1 MSRSVLILLVLAA
14 IWGSSFMF
22 IKIAVVSI
30 PPLTLAAGRV
40 ALAAAVLYAFIRWR
54 GMRLPAMGR
63 NWTLYFAVA
72 FFGNSLPF
80 TLIGWGEERID
91 SGLAAILM
99 AVMPLATLLLAHVFV
114 KDEPLTRGKL
124 IGIAVG
130 FTGVLVL
137 VGPEVLQ
144 GLGSDAVRQG
154 AVAGGALCYAVATI
168 SARLLPEA
176 PPAVR
181 AAAVLMWSAV
191 QIVPAALV
199 LDAPWL
205 LQPSP
210 GALASAVY
218 LGLFPTALATI
229 IYFHIISTRG
239 ASFIA
244 FNNYLVPVFGV
255 MWGAALLGERLSV
268 QELVALALILGGI
281 AASGV
286 VGRKAQ
292 R

>member
-1 MSRSVLILLVLAA
+1 
-14 IWGSSFMF
+14 MF
-22 IKIAVVSI
+22 IKIAVASI

-40 ALAAAVLYAFIRWR
+40 ALAAAVLYAFIRLR
-54 GMRLPAMGR
+54 GMRLPVQGR

-72 FFGNSLPF
+72 FFGNGLPF
-80 TLIGWGEERID
+80 TLIGWGEEHIA

-114 KDEPLTRGKL
+114 KDEPLTMGKL
-124 IGIAVG
+124 VGIAVG
-130 FTGVLVL
+130 FAGVVVL
-137 VGPEVLQ
+137 VGPEALK
-144 GLGSDAVRQG
+144 GLGSDVLRQG

-168 SARLLPEA
+168 TARLLPES

-181 AAAVLMWSAV
+181 AAAVLVWSTV
-191 QIVPAALV
+191 QMVPAALI

-205 LQPSP
+205 LQLSP
-210 GALASAVY
+210 GSLASVVY

-229 IYFHIISTRG
+229 IYFHLISARG

-255 MWGAALLGERLSV
+255 MWGAAFLGERVSM
-268 QELVALALILGGI
+268 QELGALTLILGGI
-281 AASGV
+281 AIAGV
-286 VGRKAQ
+286 VSGRD
-292 R
+292 RPSGPRRSR

>member
-1 MSRSVLILLVLAA
+1 MLALA
-14 IWGSSFMF
+14 SIWGSSFMF
-22 IKIAVVSI
+22 IKIAVGSI

-40 ALAAAVLYAFIRWR
+40 ALAAAVLYAFIRLR
-54 GMRLPAMGR
+54 GMRLPVQGR

-80 TLIGWGEERID
+80 TLIGWGEEHID

-99 AVMPLATLLLAHVFV
+99 AVMPLTTLLLAHVYV
-114 KDEPLTRGKL
+114 KDEPLTVNKL

-130 FTGVLVL
+130 FTGVVVL
-137 VGPEVLQ
+137 VGPEVMK
-144 GLGSDAVRQG
+144 GLGSDALRQG
-154 AVAGGALCYAVATI
+154 AVAAGALCYAVATI
-168 SARLLPEA
+168 TARLLPEA

-181 AAAVLMWSAV
+181 AAAVLIWSAV
-191 QIVPAALV
+191 QIVPVALI

-210 GALASAVY
+210 GSLASAVY

-229 IYFHIISTRG
+229 IYFHLISTRG

-255 MWGAALLGERLSV
+255 MWGAALLGEKVSM
-268 QELVALALILGGI
+268 QELGALALILGGI
-281 AASGV
+281 AISGV
-286 VGRKAQ
+286 VSGRGPPGGP
-292 R
+292 RRSR

>member
-1 MSRSVLILLVLAA
+1 
-14 IWGSSFMF
+14 MF
-22 IKIAVVSI
+22 IKIAVASI

-40 ALAAAVLYAFIRWR
+40 ALAAAVFYAFIRFR
-54 GMRLPAMGR
+54 GMRLPVQGR

-72 FFGNSLPF
+72 FFGNGLPF
-80 TLIGWGEERID
+80 TLIGWGEEHIA

-114 KDEPLTRGKL
+114 KDEPMTMGKL
-124 IGIAVG
+124 IGIVVG
-130 FTGVLVL
+130 FAGVVVL
-137 VGPEVLQ
+137 VGPEALK
-144 GLGSDAVRQG
+144 GLGSDVLRQG

-168 SARLLPEA
+168 TARLLPES
-176 PPAVR
+176 PPTVR
-181 AAAVLMWSAV
+181 AAAVLVWSAV
-191 QIVPAALV
+191 QMVPTALI

-210 GALASAVY
+210 GGLASVFY

-229 IYFHIISTRG
+229 IYFHLISARG

-255 MWGAALLGERLSV
+255 MWGTAFLGERVLM
-268 QELVALALILGGI
+268 QELGALALILGGI
-281 AASGV
+281 AISGV
-286 VGRKAQ
+286 VSGRGRPSGLRKS

>member
-1 MSRSVLILLVLAA
+1 
-14 IWGSSFMF
+14 MF

-40 ALAAAVLYAFIRWR
+40 ALAAAVLYAFIRLSGKR
-54 GMRLPAMGR
+54 MPRLGR
-63 NWTLYFAVA
+63 NWTLYFTVA

-80 TLIGWGEERID
+80 TLIGWGEEHID

-114 KDEPLTRGKL
+114 KDEPLTMNKL

-130 FTGVLVL
+130 FTGVVVL
-137 VGPEVLQ
+137 VGPDVLK
-144 GLGSDAVRQG
+144 GLGSDALRQG

-168 SARLLPEA
+168 TARLLPEA

-181 AAAVLMWSAV
+181 AASVLMWSAV
-191 QIVPAALV
+191 QIVPTALI

-205 LQPSP
+205 LIPSV
-210 GALASAVY
+210 GSLASAVY

-229 IYFHIISTRG
+229 IYFYLISARG

-255 MWGAALLGERLSV
+255 MWGTALLGERVSM
-268 QELVALALILGGI
+268 QELIALALILGGI
-281 AASGV
+281 ATSGV